1 MATVQYHGSLGKI
14 YGIWLSNLL
23 LTIVTLGIY
32 GFWGRKRIRQY
43 LASQVTLNG
52 DPMEYQGTVAEHVI
66 GTIKFVGVIL
76 ALYMLFGAIFPLPQP
91 DIETMKKWQET
102 SPQLLLEDGKFKEHF
117 ANEFIYGTLEN
128 IFYIFFMGLFIF
140 TSRCYRI
147 NRVSWQGIY
156 HRLDGSMWQYA
167 FLRLYVLLGK
177 FFTLGLLAPQ
187 LDTKW
192 ASWTYSRLFF
202 GNQPAHL
209 LPYSPSK
216 ELKRTNLITILLI
229 LGFTLIPLIFPAVF
243 LYFFS
248 SYKVVGALLLYP
260 FIFLVRLYYH
270 AAFYREF
277 LGHITVAGVLVDS
290 SRITGSRLASLI
302 FGNVAL
308 QVFTLGLAQPVVI
321 DRTLRWLTENI
332 TFDGEL
338 ANDIG
343 SSPRLSLSSEMPP
356 FFIA

>member
-1 MATVQYHGSLGKI
+1 MAIVQYHGRLGKI
-14 YGIWLSNLL
+14 YGIWLRNLL

-32 GFWGRKRIRQY
+32 GFWGRRRMRRY

-66 GTIKFVGVIL
+66 GTLKFVVAIGL
-76 ALYMLFGAIFPLPQP
+76 LYWVNLQIFPQEMKEISAQP
-91 DIETMKKWQET
+91 TLST
-102 SPQLLLEDGKFKEHF
+102 KELIGSIVF
-117 ANEFIYGTLEN
+117 NLVYIY
-128 IFYIFFMGLFIF
+128 IVSIFIF

-216 ELKRTNLITILLI
+216 ELKRTNLVTILLAI
-229 LGFTLIPLIFPAVF
+229 PTLFA
-243 LYFFS
+243 S
-248 SYKVVGALLLYP
+248 RAW
-260 FIFLVRLYYH
+260 YH

-290 SRITGSRLASLI
+290 SRITGRGLISLLI
-302 FGNVAL
+302 GNAVL
-308 QVFTLGLAQPVVI
+308 QVFTLGLAQPIVI
-321 DRTLRWLTENI
+321 NRSLRWLTENI
-332 TFDGEL
+332 KFDGEL
-338 ANDIG
+338 IDNIG

>member
-1 MATVQYHGSLGKI
+1 MATLQYKGKLSKI
-14 YGIWLSNLL
+14 YEIWLVNLL

-32 GFWGRKRIRQY
+32 GFWGRRRMRQY

-52 DPMEYQGTVAEHVI
+52 NSMEYQGTVAEHVI
-66 GTIKFVGVIL
+66 GTLKFVGLIL
-76 ALYMLFGAIFPLPQP
+76 ALHMVFEAVFPQP
-91 DIETMKKWQET
+91 DIETMKNWQQT
-102 SPQLLLEDGKFKEHF
+102 SPQLLLEDGEFK
-117 ANEFIYGTLEN
+117 AYLSNQFIYSAVEN
-128 IFYIFFMGLFIF
+128 IFYVFVIGVFVF

-177 FFTLGLLAPQ
+177 FFTLGLLAPR

-216 ELKRTNLITILLI
+216 ELKRTNLITILLAI
-229 LGFTLIPLIFPAVF
+229 PTLFA
-243 LYFFS
+243 S
-248 SYKVVGALLLYP
+248 RAW
-260 FIFLVRLYYH
+260 YH

-277 LGHITVAGVLVDS
+277 LSRITVAGVLVDS
-290 SRITGSRLASLI
+290 SRINGRGLISLLI
-302 FGNVAL
+302 GNAAL
-308 QVFTLGLAQPVVI
+308 QVFTLGLAQPIVI
-321 DRTLRWLTENI
+321 DRSLRWLTENI
-332 TFDGEL
+332 KFDGEL
-338 ANDIG
+338 IDNIG

>member
-1 MATVQYHGSLGKI
+1 MV
-14 YGIWLSNLL
+14 
-23 LTIVTLGIY
+23 
-32 GFWGRKRIRQY
+32 
-43 LASQVTLNG
+43 
-52 DPMEYQGTVAEHVI
+52 
-66 GTIKFVGVIL
+66 
-76 ALYMLFGAIFPLPQP
+76 FGAIFPNP
-91 DIETMKKWQET
+91 DIETMKNWQQT
-102 SPQLLLEDGKFKEHF
+102 NPQQLLEDTEFK
-117 ANEFIYGTLEN
+117 AYLSNQFIYGTIEN
-128 IFYIFFMGLFIF
+128 IFYVFVIGVFIF

-167 FLRLYVLLGK
+167 FVRLYVLLGK

-216 ELKRTNLITILLI
+216 ELKRTNLITILLAI
-229 LGFTLIPLIFPAVF
+229 PTL
-243 LYFFS
+243 FFS
-248 SYKVVGALLLYP
+248 
-260 FIFLVRLYYH
+260 RLYYH

-290 SRITGSRLASLI
+290 SRITSGRFISLLM
-302 FGNVAL
+302 GNVAL
-308 QVFTLGLAQPVVI
+308 QIFSLGLAQPIVI
-321 DRTLRWLTENI
+321 DRSLRWLTENI
-332 TFDGEL
+332 KFDGEL

>member
-1 MATVQYHGSLGKI
+1 MAIVQYHGRLGKI

-32 GFWGRKRIRQY
+32 GFWGRKRMRQY

-52 DPMEYQGTVAEHVI
+52 SPMQYEGTVTEHVL
-66 GTIKFVGVIL
+66 GALKFVVAIGL
-76 ALYMLFGAIFPLPQP
+76 LYWVNLQIFPQEMKEISAQP
-91 DIETMKKWQET
+91 TLST
-102 SPQLLLEDGKFKEHF
+102 KELIGSIVF
-117 ANEFIYGTLEN
+117 NLVYIY
-128 IFYIFFMGLFIF
+128 IVSIFIF

-216 ELKRTNLITILLI
+216 ELKRTNLITILLAI
-229 LGFTLIPLIFPAVF
+229 PTL
-243 LYFFS
+243 FFS
-248 SYKVVGALLLYP
+248 
-260 FIFLVRLYYH
+260 RLYYH

-290 SRITGSRLASLI
+290 SRITSGRFISL
-302 FGNVAL
+302 FMGNVAL
-308 QVFTLGLAQPVVI
+308 QIFSLGLAQPIVI
-321 DRTLRWLTENI
+321 DRSLRWLTENI
-332 TFDGEL
+332 KFDGEL

>member
-1 MATVQYHGSLGKI
+1 MAIVQYHGRLGKV

-32 GFWGRKRIRQY
+32 GFWGRRRMRQY

-52 DPMEYQGTVAEHVI
+52 SPMQYEGTVTEHVL
-66 GTIKFVGVIL
+66 GALKFVGLIL
-76 ALYMLFGAIFPLPQP
+76 ALHMVFGAIFPNP
-91 DIETMKKWQET
+91 DIETMKNWQQT
-102 SPQLLLEDGKFKEHF
+102 SPQLLLEDGEFKAYLE
-117 ANEFIYGTLEN
+117 NEFLYGTIEN
-128 IFYIFFMGLFIF
+128 IFYVFVMGVFIF

-167 FLRLYVLLGK
+167 FVRLYVLLGK

-216 ELKRTNLITILLI
+216 ELKRTNLITILLAI
-229 LGFTLIPLIFPAVF
+229 PTL
-243 LYFFS
+243 FFS
-248 SYKVVGALLLYP
+248 
-260 FIFLVRLYYH
+260 RLYYH

-290 SRITGSRLASLI
+290 SRITSGRFISLLM
-302 FGNVAL
+302 GNVAL
-308 QVFTLGLAQPVVI
+308 QIFSLGLAQPIVI
-321 DRTLRWLTENI
+321 NRSLRWLTENI
-332 TFDGEL
+332 KFDGEL

>member
-1 MATVQYHGSLGKI
+1 Y
-14 YGIWLSNLL
+14 
-23 LTIVTLGIY
+23 IVSI
-32 GFWGRKRIRQY
+32 
-43 LASQVTLNG
+43 
-52 DPMEYQGTVAEHVI
+52 
-66 GTIKFVGVIL
+66 
-76 ALYMLFGAIFPLPQP
+76 
-91 DIETMKKWQET
+91 
-102 SPQLLLEDGKFKEHF
+102 
-117 ANEFIYGTLEN
+117 
-128 IFYIFFMGLFIF
+128 FIF

-216 ELKRTNLITILLI
+216 ELKRTNLITILLAI
-229 LGFTLIPLIFPAVF
+229 PTL
-243 LYFFS
+243 FFS
-248 SYKVVGALLLYP
+248 
-260 FIFLVRLYYH
+260 RLYYH

-290 SRITGSRLASLI
+290 SRITSGRFISL
-302 FGNVAL
+302 FMGNVAL
-308 QVFTLGLAQPVVI
+308 QIFSLGLAQPIVI
-321 DRTLRWLTENI
+321 DRSLRWLTENI
-332 TFDGEL
+332 KFDGEL

>member
-1 MATVQYHGSLGKI
+1 
-14 YGIWLSNLL
+14 
-23 LTIVTLGIY
+23 
-32 GFWGRKRIRQY
+32 
-43 LASQVTLNG
+43 
-52 DPMEYQGTVAEHVI
+52 GTVAEHVI
-66 GTIKFVGVIL
+66 GTLKFVGLIL
-76 ALYMLFGAIFPLPQP
+76 ALHMVFGAIFPNP
-91 DIETMKKWQET
+91 DIETMKNWQQT
-102 SPQLLLEDGKFKEHF
+102 NPQQLLEDTEFKVYLE
-117 ANEFIYGTLEN
+117 NEFIYRTIEN
-128 IFYIFFMGLFIF
+128 IFYVFVIGVFIF

-167 FLRLYVLLGK
+167 FVRLYVLLGK

-209 LPYSPSK
+209 LPCSPSK
-216 ELKRTNLITILLI
+216 ELKRTNLITILLAI
-229 LGFTLIPLIFPAVF
+229 PTL
-243 LYFFS
+243 FFS
-248 SYKVVGALLLYP
+248 
-260 FIFLVRLYYH
+260 RLYYH

-290 SRITGSRLASLI
+290 SRITSGRFISLLM
-302 FGNVAL
+302 GNVAL
-308 QVFTLGLAQPVVI
+308 QIFSLGLAQPIVI
-321 DRTLRWLTENI
+321 DRSLRWLTENI
-332 TFDGEL
+332 KFDGEM